1 MSFHVV
7 QPPADEAAYNEV
19 GVELFQA
26 SRDLGFNFDT
36 QGFLFAWTSGTRVI
50 VERDADQKII
60 GMVLMAVGQR
70 WVANDHT
77 ASIMAVEGNRD
88 ALLEYARNIAAAL
101 GATSLF
107 IEDAEAETLP
117 DGTVRRVVIEHKLQ

>member
-7 QPPADEAAYNEV
+7 QPPADEAAYNKV

-26 SRDLGFNFDT
+26 SRDLGLTLDA

-50 VERDADQKII
+50 VERDTEGNVI

-107 IEDAEAETLP
+107 IEDVETQTLP
-117 DGTVRRVVIEHKLQ
+117 NGDIRRTVIEHKLQ